1 MIKSLAVVFFFG
13 FIYGC
18 IVHQFVGAA
27 LSLAMVALMLYG
39 ERQLRKRDA
48 EYLAMPC
55 SAKSPPDTRDILAM
69 LGVEGSADRL

>member
-55 SAKSPPDTRDILAM
+55 SNAPTGVGIT

>member
-1 MIKSLAVVFFFG
+1 MIKFLSLVFFAC

-27 LSLAMVALMLYG
+27 LSLAMVPLMLYG
-39 ERQLRKRDA
+39 EQQLRKRDA
-48 EYLAMPC
+48 EYAAMPGN
-55 SAKSPPDTRDILAM
+55 AKSPVDTRDILGM